1 MTAKE
6 AFEHNWYV
14 GEKIWIVYHK
24 YNSEVNDNRRVSQPV
39 GIMEVTVSY
48 IDRTS
53 GYKNVWESIEVEF
66 TGNWIIKDRWD
77 IPYIDS
83 HLASLVE
90 HHDYGDMW
98 THSDFCTNK
107 FFTKED
113 AEKRLKKEISSW
125 NKKVIARKEQLEKRA
140 KQAIGR
146 SKSDLKKAEK
156 FNIEDHLI
164 K

>member
-6 AFEHNWYV
+6 ALEHNWYV

-24 YNSEVNDNRRVSQPV
+24 YNSEINDRWRVCQPIGV
-39 GIMEVTVSY
+39 MEVTVSY

-53 GYKNVWESIEVEF
+53 EYKDVWESIEIHF
-66 TGNWIIKDRWD
+66 TGNWINREND
-77 IPYIDS
+77 IPYIDY
-83 HLASLVE
+83 HLASLVD
-90 HHDYGDMW
+90 HYNGDKW
-98 THSDFCTNK
+98 THSEFCTNK

-113 AEKRLKKEISSW
+113 AEKRLKKEIIAW
-125 NKKVIARKEQLEKRA
+125 NKKVIARKERLEKRA
-140 KQAIGR
+140 KGAIGK
-146 SKSDLKKAEK
+146 SKSAQKKAKK